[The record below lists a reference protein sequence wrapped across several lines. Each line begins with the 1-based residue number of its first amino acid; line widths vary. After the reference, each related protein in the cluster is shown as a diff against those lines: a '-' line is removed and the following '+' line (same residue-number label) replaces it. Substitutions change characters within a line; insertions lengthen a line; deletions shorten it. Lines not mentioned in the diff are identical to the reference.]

1 MPQPSAP
8 RFPVASKAE
17 NSRPAELAD
26 GRPSGELRFELSR
39 FSRFL
44 ARFGLGELTNPI
56 LRPTK
61 APVGQGRSG

>member
-1 MPQPSAP
+1 M
-8 RFPVASKAE
+8 ASKAD
-17 NSRPAELAD
+17 SRPGDLAG
-26 GRPSGELRFELSR
+26 GRSSGELRFELSR

-61 APVGQGRSG
+61 AHVQPGPIGLK